1 MKNNAFDISKIQE
14 NKYHMAIM
22 CSLVIVV
29 CVITGWIATQDIKHI
44 ILFIS
49 GLFMLAILLYSYV
62 RPIKIENIQK
72 ILLYITIIA
81 GFIGP
86 AFLIFPFGPIHIF
99 PYRILLPLLWFVL
112 VIQILV
118 SRGKLAISHIKAR
131 PYLQFL
137 GLWLAYAILSMSWA
151 FSKGD
156 AVKDIIFLFMSVS
169 VIFFTVYY
177 LNDYKDIDRLYRLW
191 FIVFGALLIL
201 GIWEHLTWQHLPV
214 SGYYLESRPYL
225 QYLPTGVFHNPNDYA
240 TYLALSIPFAV
251 GLVRYTKSIF
261 IRLIGLVTIVTAF
274 YFVVIVGSR
283 ANILAVLLEIAF
295 FVLFMTNI
303 KQKFKLIIILIMCSA
318 VVLLFLPGPL
328 QLFFS
333 KLGGEL
339 MSLSGSAGL
348 RSGSVGIRIN
358 LIRNGLM
365 FLYSTFG
372 FGVGAGNAE
381 YWMSNFP
388 IYNTLGILNPH
399 NWWLE
404 ILVNYGILLFFG
416 YIAMYI
422 GIMKNLFHIWRK
434 ASNHKERMI
443 AESLL
448 LSLIGFL
455 FASISSSSIMAFNP
469 QWLLFA
475 FALAFLNMKRN
486 RMV

>member
-1 MKNNAFDISKIQE
+1 
-14 NKYHMAIM
+14 MAIIM
-22 CSLVIVV
+22 LGYFVIPGGR
-29 CVITGWIATQDIKHI
+29 C
-44 ILFIS
+44 
-49 GLFMLAILLYSYV
+49 AIN
-62 RPIKIENIQK
+62 IENIQK

-86 AFLIFPFGPIHIF
+86 AFLIFPIGPIHFF

-118 SRGKLAISHIKAR
+118 NRGKLAISHIKVR

-137 GLWLAYAILSMSWA
+137 GLWLAYAILSMGWA
-151 FSKGD
+151 FSKSD
-156 AVKDIIFLFMSVS
+156 AVRDIIFLFMSVS
-169 VIFFTVYY
+169 VIYFTVYY
-177 LNDYKDIDRLYRLW
+177 LNDYKDLDRLYRLW
-191 FIVFGALLIL
+191 FIVFGALLVL
-201 GIWEHLTWQHLPV
+201 GVWEHLTWQHLPV
-214 SGYYLESRPYL
+214 SVYYLESRPYL
-225 QYLPTGVFHNPNDYA
+225 KYLPTGVFDNPNDYA

-251 GLVRYTKSIF
+251 GLVRYTKSIL
-261 IRLIGLVTIVTAF
+261 IRLLGLATIVVAF
-274 YFVVIVGSR
+274 YFIVIVGSR

-303 KQKFKLIIILIMCSA
+303 KQKFKIVVIAIICTIIAITFFPSIIL
-318 VVLLFLPGPL
+318 P
-328 QLFFS
+328 FFS
-333 KLGGEL
+333 EFSEQLS
-339 MSLSGSAGL
+339 SLIL
-348 RSGSVGIRIN
+348 RDQYRLDSVSIRLN
-358 LIRNGLM
+358 LIKNGLM

-404 ILVNYGILLFFG
+404 ILVNYGILIFFG

-455 FASISSSSIMAFNP
+455 FASISSSSIIAFNP

>member
-1 MKNNAFDISKIQE
+1 MLGYF
-14 NKYHMAIM
+14 
-22 CSLVIVV
+22 V
-29 CVITGWIATQDIKHI
+29 
-44 ILFIS
+44 IS
-49 GLFMLAILLYSYV
+49 GGRCAIN
-62 RPIKIENIQK
+62 IENIQK

-86 AFLIFPFGPIHIF
+86 AFLIFPIGPIHIF

-118 SRGKLAISHIKAR
+118 NRGKLAISHIKVR

-137 GLWLAYAILSMSWA
+137 GLWLAYAILSMGWA

-156 AVKDIIFLFMSVS
+156 AVRDIIFLFMSVS
-169 VIFFTVYY
+169 VIYFTVYY
-177 LNDYKDIDRLYRLW
+177 LNDYKDLDRLYRLW
-191 FIVFGALLIL
+191 FIVFGALLVL
-201 GIWEHLTWQHLPV
+201 GVWEHLTWQHLPV
-214 SGYYLESRPYL
+214 SVYYLESRPYL
-225 QYLPTGVFHNPNDYA
+225 KYLPTGVFDNPNDYA

-251 GLVRYTKSIF
+251 GLVRYTKSIL
-261 IRLIGLVTIVTAF
+261 IRLLGLATIVVAF
-274 YFVVIVGSR
+274 YFIVIVGSR

-303 KQKFKLIIILIMCSA
+303 KQKFKIVVIAIICTIIAITFFPSIIL
-318 VVLLFLPGPL
+318 P
-328 QLFFS
+328 FFS
-333 KLGGEL
+333 EFSEQLS
-339 MSLSGSAGL
+339 SLIL
-348 RSGSVGIRIN
+348 RDQYRLDSVSIRLN
-358 LIRNGLM
+358 LIKNGLM

-404 ILVNYGILLFFG
+404 ILVNYGILIFFG

-422 GIMKNLFHIWRK
+422 GIMKNLLHIWRK
-434 ASNHKERMI
+434 ASNRKERMI

-448 LSLIGFL
+448 LSLVGFL

-469 QWLLFA
+469 QWLLFG
-475 FALAFLNMKRN
+475 FALAFLNSHRCNHRRAKI
-486 RMV
+486 

>member
-1 MKNNAFDISKIQE
+1 MLGYF
-14 NKYHMAIM
+14 
-22 CSLVIVV
+22 V
-29 CVITGWIATQDIKHI
+29 
-44 ILFIS
+44 IS
-49 GLFMLAILLYSYV
+49 GGRCAIN
-62 RPIKIENIQK
+62 IENIQK

-86 AFLIFPFGPIHIF
+86 AFLIFPIGPIHIF

-118 SRGKLAISHIKAR
+118 NRGKLAISHIKVR

-137 GLWLAYAILSMSWA
+137 GLWLAYAILSMGWA
-151 FSKGD
+151 FSKSE
-156 AVKDIIFLFMSVS
+156 AVRDIIFLFMSVS
-169 VIFFTVYY
+169 VIYFTVYY
-177 LNDYKDIDRLYRLW
+177 LNDYKDLDRLYCLW

-201 GIWEHLTWQHLPV
+201 GVWEHLTWQHLPV
-214 SGYYLESRPYL
+214 SDFYLESRSYL
-225 QYLPTGVFHNPNDYA
+225 LYLPTGVFNNPNDYA

-261 IRLIGLVTIVTAF
+261 IRLIGLATIVVAF
-274 YFVVIVGSR
+274 YFIVIVGSR

-303 KQKFKLIIILIMCSA
+303 KQKFKLIIIIIMCSA
-318 VVLLFLPGPL
+318 VVLFFLPGPV

-339 MSLSGSAGL
+339 MSLGGSAEL
-348 RSGSVGIRIN
+348 SSGSVGIRIN
-358 LIRNGLM
+358 LIRNGLR
-365 FLYSTFG
+365 FLYSSIG
-372 FGVGAGNAE
+372 FGIGAGNIW
-381 YWMSNFP
+381 YWMENFP
-388 IYNTLGILNPH
+388 TFDTFGIFSIH

-404 ILVNYGILLFFG
+404 ILTNYGILIFFG

-422 GIMKNLFHIWRK
+422 GIMKNLLHIWRK
-434 ASNHKERMI
+434 ASNRKERMI

-448 LSLIGFL
+448 LSLVGFL

-469 QWLLFA
+469 QWLLFG
-475 FALAFLNMKRN
+475 FALAFLNSHRCNHRRAKI
-486 RMV
+486 